1 MWIVRDSNDMRLSPF
16 FVAIFVASVTFGL
29 SKSANAQVSENSVD
43 TDLIFVLI
51 NSKTQLAELL
61 VNKQFTVNAPTTEK
75 VENQTENSQAV
86 VLAKSTETKSEP
98 LVNKQ
103 FTISVPTT

>member
-1 MWIVRDSNDMRLSPF
+1 MWKPHINKSYKGFQLIKVEIVINSVQFYSLYENFTSVWIVRDSNDMRLSPF

-51 NSKTQLAELL
+51 NSKTQ
-61 VNKQFTVNAPTTEK
+61 FY
-75 VENQTENSQAV
+75 
-86 VLAKSTETKSEP
+86 
-98 LVNKQ
+98 
-103 FTISVPTT
+103 